1 MKKSESNKTLIVNY
15 PTMNMGGIESV
26 CHAYIKYAIAQ
37 GVRVIWLC
45 YPEMQ
50 IAESFKD
57 VLNSIE
63 RVRVNKSSSK
73 DILIDSLHIEGDV
86 VVLSFTPLFLSRALM
101 LSKNYPHCN
110 IVNLYIVANTRG
122 RYYYAEESFWGLSS
136 RLVAAEAKKYNQL
149 WAKQGYVRF
158 FTNLQAEAFEHNYDY
173 IFDDKKEIV
182 IPPAFETKALD
193 EQILKGKISR
203 KEFNLISVTRF
214 QFPHKQYLI
223 GLIKDY
229 GILKKKYPQIK
240 LHIVGYGPGQSLV
253 NETINNLDKDS
264 QKDVTLYGEL
274 GAEEIAQ
281 LMNGMHL
288 NISVAGS
295 VVVGARNGV
304 LSIPAR
310 NFCEGECEVYG
321 FLPESYELITATKPG
336 MRAINYI
343 EEVINMSDDEYEE
356 KCRESYYACCVKDAR
371 PNYIYEQK
379 NTPMDY
385 DVVKKA
391 FNFYRRVALP
401 GDICYKIKKTLKG
414 E

>member
-15 PTMNMGGIESV
+15 PALNMGGIESV

-57 VLNSIE
+57 VLKYIE
-63 RVRVNKSSSK
+63 CVRVNKSSSK
-73 DILIDSLHIEGDV
+73 DILIDTLHIEGDV

-101 LSKNYPHCN
+101 LSKNYSHCN

-122 RYYYAEESFWGLSS
+122 RYYYAEENFWGLAS
-136 RLVAAEAKKYNQL
+136 RLVAAKAKKFNQQ

-158 FTNLQAEAFEHNYDY
+158 FTNLQAEAFERNYDY
-173 IFDDKKEIV
+173 IFDDKREIV
-182 IPPAFETKALD
+182 IPPASETKVLD
-193 EQILKGKISR
+193 ERTLKERISR

-229 GILKKKYPQIK
+229 GNLKKKYPQIK
-240 LHIVGYGPGQSLV
+240 LHIVGYGPGQHMV
-253 NETINNLDKDS
+253 EETINSLDKDS
-264 QKDVTLYGEL
+264 QEDVRLYGEL

-281 LMNGMHL
+281 LMRGMHL

-336 MRAINYI
+336 MRAINFI
-343 EEVINMSDDEYEE
+343 EEVINMSDDEYEK
-356 KCRESYYACCVKDAR
+356 KCRESYDACCVKDAR

-379 NTPMDY
+379 NSPMDFE
-385 DVVKKA
+385 VVKRA
-391 FNFYRRVALP
+391 FNFYRRIELP
-401 GDICYKIKKTLKG
+401 GDICYKIKKHKKKK
-414 E
+414 